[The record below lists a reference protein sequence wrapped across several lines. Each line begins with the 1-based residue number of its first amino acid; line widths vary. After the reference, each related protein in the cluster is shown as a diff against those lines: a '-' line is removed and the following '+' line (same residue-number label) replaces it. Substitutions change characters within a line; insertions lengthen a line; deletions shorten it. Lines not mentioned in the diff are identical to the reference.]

1 MTTITTSLKHHHHH
15 CDELFAEA
23 EAAVTAGHWQA
34 AAEQLAAFADELEEH
49 FSTEEE
55 LLFPAFE
62 KCTGMHVGP
71 TQMMRLEHA
80 QMRELVEQMQAA
92 LGARQAE
99 SFAGAAETLLIMMQQ
114 HNIKEENILYPMCDR
129 NLAGLTDSLGTQIE
143 ERLGVTP

>member
-1 MTTITTSLKHHHHH
+1 MTTITSPLKYHHHH

-23 EAAVTAGHWQA
+23 EAAVAAGHWQA

-49 FSTEEE
+49 FGTEEE

-62 KCTGMHVGP
+62 NTTGMRIGP

-80 QMRELVEQMQAA
+80 QMRELIEQMQAA
-92 LGARQAE
+92 LSARQAE
-99 SFAGAAETLLIMMQQ
+99 SFAGAAETLLILMQQ

-129 NLAGLTDSLGTQIE
+129 SLAGLSDSLGAQIG
-143 ERLGVTP
+143 ERLAVTP